1 MLSDAC
7 FEFCAELLDMIRPG
21 HAVLLARG
29 LLKDVERCSRG
40 SLECAEEI
48 QYLRK
53 QCLAFIKKPTTKRLY
68 RLFQDAETVRRF
80 RDGLRRTHELQ
91 VTKDGI
97 ACWPQEKVTAALKAA
112 AEAKSA

>member
-7 FEFCAELLDMIRPG
+7 FQFCSQLLDTIRPV
-21 HAVLLARG
+21 HAVVLVRG
-29 LLKDVERCSRG
+29 LLEGVERYSRA
-40 SLECAEEI
+40 SLEYAEEI

-112 AEAKSA
+112 AEAKPA